1 VSPRLNLQTL
11 ARLPATVRR
20 PDYDFLNLEVG
31 VVHLGLGAF
40 HRAHQ
45 AVYTEETLRSCGGD
59 WGILGASLRH
69 ADIPD
74 AMTLQHQLYTVETL
88 GSPPGYQIVAC
99 IRASLIATRQRAR
112 LLDALGSPSTHI
124 VSLTVTEKG
133 YCLGTDGELDVAN
146 AEIAHDLGS
155 RREPLSA
162 IGWLA
167 AGLEERYQS
176 HRRPVT
182 IISCDNLHSN
192 GAKLRHAVTTF
203 VARSKPQM
211 LPWLLDSV
219 AYPETVV
226 DCIVPAATDESRAR
240 VEQALGVQDFACV
253 QREPYGQ
260 WVIEDRF
267 AGPRPAWEQS
277 GVQIVANVTDYGR
290 LKLHV
295 LNTCHSA
302 LAYLGLPRGYSFVR
316 EAMADA
322 ELAQFLEVLVSTE
335 ITPALAPLAV
345 QDYWQTV
352 RARFANRG
360 IDHRLAQIAQDGA
373 LKLAERVYP
382 LMIANATAGAP
393 VGGLA
398 RIVRG
403 WLELTRSD
411 LDSAMD
417 LNAIMEDPT
426 LLPPAIRT
434 NSILRAAISAA
445 IA

>member
-1 VSPRLNLQTL
+1 VSSRLNLEAL
-11 ARLPATVRR
+11 ARLPAAVRR
-20 PDYDFLNLEVG
+20 PDYDFLNLSIG

-45 AVYTEETLRSCGGD
+45 AVYTEEALRSSGGD

-69 ADIPD
+69 ADVPG
-74 AMTLQHQLYTVETL
+74 ALAVQQQLYTVETL
-88 GSPPGYQIVAC
+88 GNFSSHQIVAC
-99 IRASLIATRQRAR
+99 IRASLTATTQRAQ
-112 LLDALGSPSTHI
+112 LLSALGSPRTHI
-124 VSLTVTEKG
+124 VTLTVTEKG
-133 YCLGTDGELDVAN
+133 YCLGMNGDLDLAN
-146 AEIAHDLGS
+146 AEIAHDLGAGG
-155 RREPLSA
+155 EPSSA

-167 AGLEERYQS
+167 AGLEERYAS

-182 IISCDNLHSN
+182 IISCDNMHAN
-192 GAKLRHAVTTF
+192 GAKLRRAVTTF
-203 VARSKPQM
+203 VERRKPQM
-211 LPWLLDSV
+211 LPWLLDNV
-219 AYPETVV
+219 AYPQTVV
-226 DCIVPAATDESRAR
+226 DCIVPAATDASRAR
-240 VEQALGVQDFACV
+240 VAQALGVQDLACV
-253 QREPYGQ
+253 QREPYSQ

-277 GVQIVANVTDYGR
+277 GVQIVADVTSYGR

-316 EAMADA
+316 EAMADI
-322 ELAQFLEVLVSTE
+322 ELAQFLEALVSTE

-352 RARFANRG
+352 RSRFANPR
-360 IDHRLAQIAQDGA
+360 IDHRLSQIAQDGCQ
-373 LKLAERVYP
+373 KLSERVFP

-393 VGGLA
+393 VRSLA

-403 WLELTRSD
+403 WLELTQTD
-411 LDSAMD
+411 FNSA
-417 LNAIMEDPT
+417 LGDPQ
-426 LLPPAIRT
+426 LFPPAIRA

-445 IA
+445 GT